1 MAKKMAKPAE
11 SSGGEPRDFEG
22 ELAQLESIVHEL
34 ETGQLG
40 LGESLQRYERGVKH
54 LKNCYEL
61 LQKAEQRVRLLLEV
75 DSQGNEQTESF
86 SEDAMSLDEKA
97 DQRSRRRSH
106 RPSGTDSNGEPA
118 NDDVDGSKGLF

>member
-1 MAKKMAKPAE
+1 MAKLAE
-11 SSGGEPRDFEG
+11 ASGGEPLDFEG
-22 ELAQLESIVHEL
+22 EMAQLESIVHDL

-54 LKNCYEL
+54 LKTCYEL

-97 DQRSRRRSH
+97 DQRSRRRSR
-106 RPSGTDSNGEPA
+106 RPTGKDREEGPA
-118 NDDVDGSKGLF
+118 SEDVDGSRGLF